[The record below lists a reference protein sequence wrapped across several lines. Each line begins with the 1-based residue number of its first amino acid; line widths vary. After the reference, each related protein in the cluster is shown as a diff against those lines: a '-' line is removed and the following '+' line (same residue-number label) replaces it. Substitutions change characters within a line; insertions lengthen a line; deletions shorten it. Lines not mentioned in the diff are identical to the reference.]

1 MNAYL
6 LNRSLGL
13 NSPRVLERAETTHL
27 LQALQPT
34 DVQFHGDSKD
44 VSPETGIQL
53 DSPAHAS
60 GVNAITIDK
69 FEGRYLLSGGADS
82 SIAIWDLET
91 SFSTTDASYVP
102 LSSVHRTSKEHKFG
116 ITQLCFYPFDSLAFL
131 SSSYDH
137 TVKIYSSETLS
148 ASASFDL
155 DCVVYTLALS
165 SIASHL
171 LVACATQH
179 PAVRLV
185 DLRSGASTHSLAGH
199 SGAVLSVS
207 WSPIHE
213 HILASGSID
222 GTVRFWDIRR
232 SVGEIGVLDMEDSVG
247 VLGHNDFGTGA
258 RHRERGRAH
267 AGAVNGVAWT
277 DNGYHLI
284 TAGHDER
291 IRVWDTNSGANTLV
305 SFGPIV
311 RNSHLSSLIPLLA
324 PSGLALS
331 EKDVLFYPNGHEILM
346 YELFEG
352 NLLKRLKRPNSAEI
366 VTNRTPIAGKRNM
379 KSRVTALAWRPH
391 NVEFYSAHSDGSIGA
406 WMPRTSEDALLD
418 EEEDHE
424 LNGDRDE
431 EESRKRKREALED
444 IYRDLTKQKVTFGS
458 EI

>member
-13 NSPRVLERAETTHL
+13 NSPRVIERALNVHL
-27 LQALQPT
+27 LHALQPT
-34 DVQFHGDSKD
+34 GTQFHGEDSRD
-44 VSPETGIQL
+44 VSPETGVERRSL
-53 DSPAHAS
+53 AHAS

-82 SIAIWDLET
+82 SIAIWDLE
-91 SFSTTDASYVP
+91 SGLRMADSYTP
-102 LSSVHRTSKEHKFG
+102 LSSVHRTAKEHKFG

-137 TVKIYSSETLS
+137 TIKIYSSETLS
-148 ASASFDL
+148 TSASFDL
-155 DCVVYTLALS
+155 GSVVYTLALS

-199 SGAVLSVS
+199 GGAVLSVS
-207 WSPIHE
+207 WSPVHE

-247 VLGHNDFGTGA
+247 ILGRGGFDAET

-267 AGAVNGVAWT
+267 AGAVNGIAWS
-277 DNGYHLI
+277 DNGHHLI
-284 TAGHDER
+284 SVGHDER
-291 IRVWDTNSGANTLV
+291 IRVWDTSSGANTLAN
-305 SFGPIV
+305 FGPMV
-311 RNSHLSSLIPLLA
+311 RNSHLSALIPLLA
-324 PSGLALS
+324 PSGLVPS
-331 EKDVLFYPNGHEILM
+331 EKDVLLYPNENEILM

-352 NLLKRLKRPNSAEI
+352 NLLKRLKRHNHAATVSN
-366 VTNRTPIAGKRNM
+366 TSFIAGKRNTN
-379 KSRVTALAWRPH
+379 RITALAWRPH
-391 NVEFYSAHSDGSIGA
+391 NIEVYSAHSDGSIGA

-418 EEEDHE
+418 EEEND
-424 LNGDRDE
+424 LNGNRDQE
-431 EESRKRKREALED
+431 ENKKRKRETLED
-444 IYRDLTKQKVTFGS
+444 IYRDLTKQRITFGS
-458 EI
+458 EA

>member
-1 MNAYL
+1 M
-6 LNRSLGL
+6 
-13 NSPRVLERAETTHL
+13 
-27 LQALQPT
+27 
-34 DVQFHGDSKD
+34 
-44 VSPETGIQL
+44 
-53 DSPAHAS
+53 
-60 GVNAITIDK
+60 
-69 FEGRYLLSGGADS
+69 
-82 SIAIWDLET
+82 
-91 SFSTTDASYVP
+91 
-102 LSSVHRTSKEHKFG
+102 
-116 ITQLCFYPFDSLAFL
+116 
-131 SSSYDH
+131 
-137 TVKIYSSETLS
+137 
-148 ASASFDL
+148 
-155 DCVVYTLALS
+155 YTLALS

-247 VLGHNDFGTGA
+247 ILGHDSFGAGA

-267 AGAVNGVAWT
+267 AGAVNGVVWT
-277 DNGYHLI
+277 DNGHHLV

-324 PSGLALS
+324 PSGLVLS
-331 EKDVLFYPNGHEILM
+331 EKDVLFYPNGHEILV

-352 NLLKRLKRPNSAEI
+352 NLLKRLKRPNSAETI
-366 VTNRTPIAGKRNM
+366 TNRMSIAGKRNM

-431 EESRKRKREALED
+431 EESRKRKRETLED
-444 IYRDLTKQKVTFGS
+444 IYHDLTKQKVTFGS